1 MIYVNGNKEVVN
13 VVAKGK
19 VISAIYQGAQLLWEA
34 IRSCFGSGMWIGKKP
49 WIGKEA
55 WKGMK
60 RY

>member
-1 MIYVNGNKEVVN
+1 MIFVNGDKEVVN

-19 VISAIYQGAQLLWEA
+19 VIAAIYQGAQLLWEA
-34 IRSCFGSGMWIGKKP
+34 IRSCFGSGMWVGKKP
-49 WIGKEA
+49 WLGKEA